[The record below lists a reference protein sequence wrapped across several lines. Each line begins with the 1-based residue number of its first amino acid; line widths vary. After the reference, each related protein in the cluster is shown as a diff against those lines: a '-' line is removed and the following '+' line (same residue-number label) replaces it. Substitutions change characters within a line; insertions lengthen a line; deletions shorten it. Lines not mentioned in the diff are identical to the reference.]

1 MVTPSMSTPDIVF
14 LFDIDNTLVNN
25 DHVQA
30 DLKQHLATTYG
41 PEARDRYWEILEQLR
56 TELGYVDYLGALERY
71 RLESLH
77 RPEILRMSNWMID
90 YPFADRIYPGAMDA
104 VRHVRRWGLPVVLS
118 DGDAVFQPRKVER
131 SGIWNEFDGRVLIY
145 IHKEEELDDVE
156 RLYPARH
163 YVLIDDKLRILSVAK
178 KVWGDRV
185 TTVFPKQGHY
195 ALDPAVL
202 TQYPPADVE
211 LASIGDLVKYDLK
224 RLVKQR
230 T

>member
-1 MVTPSMSTPDIVF
+1 MSTPDIVF
-14 LFDIDNTLVNN
+14 LFDIDNTLVDN

-30 DLKQHLATTYG
+30 DLKHHLATTYG

-56 TELGYVDYLGALERY
+56 AELGYVDYLGALERY
-71 RLESLH
+71 RLEALH

-90 YPFADRIYPGAMDA
+90 YPFADRVYPGAMDA
-104 VRHVRRWGLPVVLS
+104 VRHVGQWGLPVVLS

-131 SGIWNEFDGRVLIY
+131 SGIWKEFEGRVLIY

-178 KVWGDRV
+178 KVWGTRV
-185 TTVFPKQGHY
+185 TTIFPKQGHY

-202 TQYPPADVE
+202 SQHPPADVE
-211 LASIGDLVKYDLK
+211 LATIGDLVKYDLK
-224 RLVKQR
+224 QLVKQQI
-230 T
+230 

>member
-1 MVTPSMSTPDIVF
+1 MSTPDIVF
-14 LFDIDNTLVNN
+14 LFDIDNTLVDN

-41 PEARDRYWEILEQLR
+41 PDARDRYWEILEQLR

-71 RLESLH
+71 RLEALH

-90 YPFADRIYPGAMDA
+90 YPFADRVYPGAMDA
-104 VRHVRRWGLPVVLS
+104 VRHVRQWGLPVVLS

-131 SGIWNEFDGRVLIY
+131 SGIWKEFEGRVLIY

-156 RLYPARH
+156 RLFPARH
-163 YVLIDDKLRILSVAK
+163 YVLIDDKLRILATVK
-178 KVWGDRV
+178 KIWGDRV
-185 TTVFPKQGHY
+185 TTIFPKQGHY

-211 LASIGDLVKYDLK
+211 LAAIGDLVKYDLK
-224 RLVKQR
+224 RLVK
-230 T
+230 

>member
-1 MVTPSMSTPDIVF
+1 MTTHDLVF
-14 LFDIDNTLVNN
+14 LFDIDNTLVDN

-41 PEARDRYWEILEQLR
+41 PDARDRYWEILEQLR

-71 RLESLH
+71 RLEALH

-90 YPFADRIYPGAMDA
+90 YPFADRVYPGAMDA
-104 VRHVRRWGLPVVLS
+104 VRHVRQWGLPVVLS

-131 SGIWNEFDGRVLIY
+131 SGIWKEFDGRVLIY

-163 YVLIDDKLRILSVAK
+163 YVLIDDKLRILTVAK
-178 KVWGDRV
+178 KVWGERV
-185 TTVFPKQGHY
+185 TTIFPKQGHY

-202 TQYPPADVE
+202 KQFPPADVD
-211 LASIGDLVKYDLK
+211 LAAIGDLVKFDLK
-224 RLVKQR
+224 QLVKQQI
-230 T
+230 

>member
-1 MVTPSMSTPDIVF
+1 MSTPDIVF
-14 LFDIDNTLVNN
+14 LFDIDNTLVDN

-41 PEARDRYWEILEQLR
+41 PDARDRYWEILEQLR

-71 RLESLH
+71 RLEALH

-90 YPFADRIYPGAMDA
+90 YPFADRVYPGAMDA
-104 VRHVRRWGLPVVLS
+104 VRHVRQWGLPVVLS

-131 SGIWNEFDGRVLIY
+131 SGIWKEFDGRVLIY

-163 YVLIDDKLRILSVAK
+163 YVLIDDKLRILTVAK
-178 KVWGDRV
+178 KVWGERV
-185 TTVFPKQGHY
+185 TTIFPKQGHY

-202 TQYPPADVE
+202 KQNPPADVE
-211 LASIGDLVKYDLK
+211 LAAIGDLVKYDLK
-224 RLVKQR
+224 QLVKQQI
-230 T
+230 